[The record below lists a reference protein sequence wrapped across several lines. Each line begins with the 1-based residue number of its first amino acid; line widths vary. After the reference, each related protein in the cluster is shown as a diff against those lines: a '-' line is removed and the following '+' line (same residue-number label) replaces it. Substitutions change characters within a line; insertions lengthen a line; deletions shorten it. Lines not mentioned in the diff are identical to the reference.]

1 MEGIQSLGGKVRGP
15 LQEKQ
20 KKMIFRFGQAPP
32 GYVITE
38 HHYNAYLMET
48 NQEGGTREGN
58 FERGQ
63 GREAS
68 LLEFIFVGSEISAV
82 FPLIIAC

>member
-1 MEGIQSLGGKVRGP
+1 MQLSGDGVKRIRK
-15 LQEKQ
+15 
-20 KKMIFRFGQAPP
+20 
-32 GYVITE
+32 
-38 HHYNAYLMET
+38 ET

>member
-1 MEGIQSLGGKVRGP
+1 MHMRDSWI
-15 LQEKQ
+15 LQLSGDGVKRIR
-20 KKMIFRFGQAPP
+20 K
-32 GYVITE
+32 
-38 HHYNAYLMET
+38 ET
-48 NQEGGTREGN
+48 NQKGGMREGN

-82 FPLIIAC
+82 FALIIAC